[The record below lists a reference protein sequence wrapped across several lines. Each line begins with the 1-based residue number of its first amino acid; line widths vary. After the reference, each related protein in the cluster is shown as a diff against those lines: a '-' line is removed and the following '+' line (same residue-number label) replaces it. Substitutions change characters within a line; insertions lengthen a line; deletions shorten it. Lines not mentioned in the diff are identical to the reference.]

1 MTFCYEEYMPILSL
15 IDEAA
20 YDHNMVV
27 VLSNLWATKDP
38 LSSLVQGAHT
48 QGMALLFG
56 RRWVRAVNYVYY
68 SALLASMVS
77 IEPWIFAPWYRA
89 RLAKRSLPY
98 ATLLLAIFRVFVDV
112 ICVND
117 ATAPSSPTL
126 PKT

>member
-1 MTFCYEEYMPILSL
+1 MPILSL

-56 RRWVRAVNYVYY
+56 RRWVRAVNYV
-68 SALLASMVS
+68 
-77 IEPWIFAPWYRA
+77 
-89 RLAKRSLPY
+89 
-98 ATLLLAIFRVFVDV
+98 
-112 ICVND
+112 
-117 ATAPSSPTL
+117 
-126 PKT
+126 